1 MPCITPNHD
10 LALVAGE
17 DAFNLIA
24 SKFFQDRPQLFR
36 RISKGM
42 DGVTAFDPELNPLR
56 IGETGHSIEYEIRI
70 EAPPDGKFIDLSP
83 GQDSRTG
90 LAAADGQLLFKCGIL
105 IRLWDPLSNKRWQ
118 FELPAALVLVPVANG
133 QNEQLVA
140 QNAVLK
146 GLVPPAFQNALD
158 YVLLELIGAAL
169 KRLSIPGNL
178 FQEPPA
184 SVTINIKRLSVA
196 NNLMQVDADVTF

>member
-10 LALVAGE
+10 LALVLSE
-17 DAFNLIA
+17 DVFNLA
-24 SKFFQDRPQLFR
+24 AFKFFQGRPQLFR

-42 DGVTAFDPELNPLR
+42 DGVTAFDPVLNPLK

-70 EAPPDGKFIDLSP
+70 VAPPDGKFIDLFP
-83 GQDSRTG
+83 GQDTRTG
-90 LAAADGQLLFKCGIL
+90 VAAADGQLLFKCGIL

-118 FELPAALVLVPVANG
+118 FDLPATIVLVPVANG
-133 QNEQLVA
+133 QSEQLIA
-140 QNAVLK
+140 RNAVLT
-146 GLVPPAFQNALD
+146 GLVPPAFQNAL
-158 YVLLELIGAAL
+158 
-169 KRLSIPGNL
+169 RRFSIPGNF

-184 SVTINIKRLSVA
+184 SVTINIKGISVA